1 MVGMG
6 TELSV
11 SVGVLGVDVV
21 VSTGRG
27 VKVIVKA
34 GIGVRVSDGG
44 MLVVVSTTMGEE
56 EAVGLSLLRL
66 HARVVVIKRISK
78 HKFLIFIISLY

>member
-1 MVGMG
+1 MG

-11 SVGVLGVDVV
+11 SVDALGVDVV
-21 VSTGRG
+21 VSIGWG
-27 VKVIVKA
+27 VKVKVKA
-34 GIGVRVSDGG
+34 GIGVRVSDRG
-44 MLVVVSTTMGEE
+44 MLVDVSTTMGEE

-78 HKFLIFIISLY
+78 HNLLIFIISLY